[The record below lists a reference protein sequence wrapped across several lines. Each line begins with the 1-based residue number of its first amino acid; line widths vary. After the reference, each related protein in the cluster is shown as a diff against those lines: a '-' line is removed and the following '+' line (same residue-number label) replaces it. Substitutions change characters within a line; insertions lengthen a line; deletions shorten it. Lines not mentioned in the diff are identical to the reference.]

1 LFEKSHHGI
10 LDLLVFYLKIWPVYK
25 QGYKFFWV
33 SLRSPRKKLIA
44 LFVDRARPIKQAN
57 PKVLDKIS
65 QTMVYYPIVLREG
78 SLKMR
83 ILRKSKI

>member
-1 LFEKSHHGI
+1 

-44 LFVDRARPIKQAN
+44 LFVDRSCPIKQAN

-78 SLKMR
+78 SLKMT